1 MTWDEHDLG
10 RKAQKDNGDRYRRA
24 IALMVEPRHGGTSNP
39 VIEMFLPPSDYF
51 DAGFPGASLP
61 VRVASLHDAKVFVR
75 RWVIRDKEPALKLL
89 LRHLEKANSSAT
101 ADIAVRQLKQAL
113 ACRGM
118 LITASPQLPAAPRAP

>member
-1 MTWDEHDLG
+1 
-10 RKAQKDNGDRYRRA
+10 
-24 IALMVEPRHGGTSNP
+24 MVPCQTRL
-39 VIEMFLPPSDYF
+39 IEMALPSDYF

-61 VRVASLHDAKVFVR
+61 VRIASLHDARVFAR

-113 ACRGM
+113 AHRGM
-118 LITASPQLPAAPRAP
+118 LISATPLLSSAPLSR

>member
-1 MTWDEHDLG
+1 M
-10 RKAQKDNGDRYRRA
+10 
-24 IALMVEPRHGGTSNP
+24 S
-39 VIEMFLPPSDYF
+39 LPPNDYF

-61 VRVASLHDAKVFVR
+61 VRVASLHDAKVFAR

-113 ACRGM
+113 AHRGM
-118 LITASPQLPAAPRAP
+118 LISATPLLSSAPLSR